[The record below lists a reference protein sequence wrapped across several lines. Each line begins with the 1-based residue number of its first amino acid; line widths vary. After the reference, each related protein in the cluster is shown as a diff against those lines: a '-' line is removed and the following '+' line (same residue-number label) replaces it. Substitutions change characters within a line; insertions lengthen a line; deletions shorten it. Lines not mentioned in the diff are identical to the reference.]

1 MARINCM
8 KSNAECCKQGKLD
21 GQRALGGDNSKFL
34 DDDGLG
40 ELDGE
45 GVREVENATMA
56 IEYMNSTAI
65 GCAEWMPRDW
75 GDSME
80 VWQRLPLGQLH
91 RLS

>member
-1 MARINCM
+1 M

-21 GQRALGGDNSKFL
+21 GQRALGGDKSKFL
-34 DDDGLG
+34 DGDGLG

-45 GVREVENATMA
+45 GVRGRDDGDR
-56 IEYMNSTAI
+56 YMNSTAI

-75 GDSME
+75 GDSMV